1 MNGVN
6 YRRLIKNRINII
18 DGIKDIFIAMNKGI
32 VSDEQICLVTN
43 KYKTLLNKMDE
54 AYRCIRSLIVDE
66 NVEFAF

>member
-1 MNGVN
+1 
-6 YRRLIKNRINII
+6 
-18 DGIKDIFIAMNKGI
+18 MNKGI